1 MNLTQS
7 QVAKQLG
14 ISVSTYTKYETASNE
29 PDLKMLVKL
38 ADFYHLSVDYLLRGH
53 DNFIRE
59 KVNKSIILSENEKAL
74 ITQYRTL
81 DDLSKGETAGAAY
94 SAVRADESMKRRL
107 LLWSSLL
114 HLFHIIH

>member
-1 MNLTQS
+1 MAFNVNLRNARASMNLTQS

-81 DDLSKGETAGAAY
+81 DDLSKGKLLE
-94 SAVRADESMKRRL
+94 RL
-107 LLWSSLL
+107 TVLSEQTKA
-114 HLFHIIH
+114 

>member
-1 MNLTQS
+1 MAFNVNLRNARASMNLTQS

-38 ADFYHLSVDYLLRGH
+38 ADFYHLSVDFLLRGH
-53 DNFIRE
+53 DNVIRE
-59 KVNKSIILSENEKAL
+59 RVNKSIMLSENEKAL

-81 DDLSKGETAGAAY
+81 DDISKGKLLE
-94 SAVRADESMKRRL
+94 RL
-107 LLWSSLL
+107 TVLSEQTKA
-114 HLFHIIH
+114 